1 MAYRSELT
9 GLYRILAVVNQLCK
23 FYGIEEGQVEV
34 GCNGSSALRAAFDRD
49 PILSYDLPDYDIVGA
64 IYYLRRYSTVTW
76 TYRHVKGH
84 QDDLSDDLD
93 LWIQRNVLMD
103 SHAKGHLGRARQSP
117 RHFNIEGEPWQL
129 WVKGAK
135 VTADITSAIYSAVHD
150 RESEEYWSSKHHI
163 LLDSLKEVD
172 WQLIGTTMKSLPR
185 ARRTF
190 LTKHVSGMCGVGKF
204 MKRWKE

>member
-1 MAYRSELT
+1 LAYRSELT

-34 GCNGSSALRAAFDRD
+34 GCNGSSAL
-49 PILSYDLPDYDIVGA
+49 
-64 IYYLRRYSTVTW
+64 
-76 TYRHVKGH
+76 YRHVKGH